1 MSSTKVS
8 NLQKYKQIFTDK
20 NILKR
25 IIFTIIALAVFRLAV
40 FVPVPFVDV
49 SILEK
54 MFLGTSENGFV
65 GFLNAMNGGAFQQF
79 SIVALGI
86 SPYIT
91 ASIVIQL
98 LQMDIVPFIAEWGKE
113 GEIGKQK
120 INQLTRYSALVLSFI
135 QALAISIGLNTS
147 FGGAFIGN
155 DPFLYIYVALIIT
168 AGTAFLLWLAD
179 QITMKG
185 IGNGTSMI
193 IVAGIL
199 STFPVMMRELWD
211 FYMGIPSVPFTNYL
225 IFGGI
230 ILLFL
235 AIIVGVIFMH
245 QCVRKIPLQ
254 YANRPSSASMYGNQ
268 DTHLPIKLNSAG
280 VIPVIFAVT
289 LLQLP
294 MLLLQFDFIQDK
306 PNLYSWLNDIF
317 NYQRPLGFILYIG
330 LIFLFTF
337 VYSFMQVNPEKIAD
351 NFQKQGTYIP
361 GIRPG
366 IDTENHIFRVLAR
379 VTLVGAVY
387 LSLIAALPIIIITF
401 TNVPAS
407 VQIGGT
413 SLLIVVG
420 VAIETTKQLEGMTMK
435 KQYKGFIQN

>member
-20 NILKR
+20 KILKR
-25 IIFTIIALAVFRLAV
+25 IIFTLIAVAVFRFAV
-40 FVPVPFVDV
+40 YIPVPFVEI
-49 SILEK
+49 SIIEE
-54 MFLGTSENGFV
+54 MFAGSSENGFV

-86 SPYIT
+86 TPYIT
-91 ASIVIQL
+91 ASIIVQL
-98 LQMDIVPFIAEWGKE
+98 LQMDIVPFIADWSKE
-113 GEIGKQK
+113 GEVGKQK
-120 INQLTRYSALVLSFI
+120 INQLTRYGALVLAFI
-135 QALAISIGLNTS
+135 QALTISITINVAYGGL
-147 FGGAFIGN
+147 FIDS
-155 DPFLYIYVALIIT
+155 DPLLYVYIALIIT
-168 AGTAFLLWLAD
+168 GGTAFLLWLSD

-185 IGNGTSMI
+185 VGNGTSMI

-199 STFPVMMRELWD
+199 STFPIMMTQLWKT
-211 FYMGIPSVPFTNYL
+211 YMDVPDVPVQNYL
-225 IFGGI
+225 IYAGI
-230 ILLFL
+230 MLLFL
-235 AIIVGVIFMH
+235 GIIIGVIFMH

-254 YANRPSSASMYGNQ
+254 YANRPGGSMYSQQ
-268 DTHLPIKLNSAG
+268 DSHLPIKLNSAG

-294 MLLLQFDFIQDK
+294 MYLLQIGPLKENAVFIG
-306 PNLYSWLNDIF
+306 WVNDIF
-317 NYQRPLGFILYIG
+317 NYQRPLGFIIYIG
-330 LIFLFTF
+330 LIYLFTF
-337 VYSFMQVNPEKIAD
+337 VYSFIQVNPQKIAD

-366 IDTENHIFRVLAR
+366 IDTENYIFRVLAR
-379 VTLVGAVY
+379 ITFVGATY
-387 LSLIAALPIIIITF
+387 LAVIAALPIIIISV

-420 VAIETTKQLEGMTMK
+420 VAIETTKQLEGMAMK